1 LVVNITVIADKE
13 VVQKHREKASENE
26 AQNRVQTAHFAYMNA
41 THTDTNDMEDM
52 VKTEAAHHAA
62 RRVPMFGQG
71 EVEVN
76 FSSESPMACCGE
88 ELKPFWAD
96 DGRFIG
102 VCRRCGQKY
111 TDTAQ
116 VRYGGSPWI
125 GVDLDGTLAHDL
137 GNNRGNRSLEQIGSP
152 IKPMLNRLRKWIAE
166 GKTVK
171 IFTARASSP
180 KQVVMVK
187 KWLASYGLPDLEVTN
202 VKDLRMVEL
211 WDDRCVQVMT
221 NLGEPIENGTALN
234 RGGQVPMRGF
244 GGRPEST
251 GLLSRL
257 RIFLTL

>member
-1 LVVNITVIADKE
+1 ME
-13 VVQKHREKASENE
+13 
-26 AQNRVQTAHFAYMNA
+26 
-41 THTDTNDMEDM
+41 TNDIQEM
-52 VKTEAAHHAA
+52 VSIETAPRGA
-62 RRVPMFGQG
+62 RRVPMFGQSEI
-71 EVEVN
+71 EVS

-88 ELKPFWAD
+88 ELKTFWAD
-96 DGRFIG
+96 DGRYIG
-102 VCRRCGQKY
+102 VCNRCGQKY
-111 TDTAQ
+111 TDKTQ

-137 GNNRGNRSLEQIGSP
+137 GNKRESKGLEEIGSP

-180 KQVVMVK
+180 RQVVMIK

-202 VKDLRMVEL
+202 VKDLRMIEL

-221 NLGEPIENGTALN
+221 NSGEPIN
-234 RGGQVPMRGF
+234 RNAAFSRDQQMATHRF
-244 GGRPEST
+244 GWRTESA

>member
-1 LVVNITVIADKE
+1 MD
-13 VVQKHREKASENE
+13 
-26 AQNRVQTAHFAYMNA
+26 MN
-41 THTDTNDMEDM
+41 DIQDM
-52 VKTEAAHHAA
+52 VEIEAAPRSA
-62 RRVPMFGQG
+62 RRAPMFGQDEI
-71 EVEVN
+71 EVS
-76 FSSESPMACCGE
+76 FSPESLMACCGE

-96 DGRFIG
+96 DGRYIG
-102 VCRRCGQKY
+102 VCRRCGQKF
-111 TDTAQ
+111 TDKTQ

-137 GNNRGNRSLEQIGSP
+137 GNRRENKGLEEIGSP

-180 KQVVMVK
+180 RQVVMIK

-202 VKDLRMVEL
+202 VKDLRMIEL

-221 NLGEPIENGTALN
+221 NLGEPIN
-234 RGGQVPMRGF
+234 RNAAISRDRPAATRGSSW
-244 GGRPEST
+244 RLESS